1 MKEIT
6 KDDLFNALL
15 RERLMLIKRVVTEE
29 HDEEEFA
36 MSWSGGKDSCVM
48 SALFDMALPN
58 NRIPR
63 VYANTAL
70 DLSIMRDFIKE
81 EMKRDD
87 RIVEIK
93 PTVNVKEMLER
104 DGYPFSSKKHSKVVS
119 TYQRLGFEGSHLV
132 RRYLGKHEDGRK
144 WSSRNS
150 CPKCLEY
157 MFTPEFTKRLK
168 VSNLCCKRMKEEP
181 IDKWVKENGYKY
193 GILGLMAEE
202 GGLRSNI
209 TCFAFRNNKFKNFQ
223 PLAPLTK
230 EWEDWFVEKY
240 EVRICDIYKPPYN
253 NQRTGC
259 KGCPFSLHL
268 QEELDMLQEYFPNDR
283 KACEKLWKPVY
294 DEYRRIGYRL
304 KKGDV
309 YEAD

>member
-1 MKEIT
+1 MEEFT
-6 KDDLFNALL
+6 KDDYFNVLL
-15 RERLMLIKRVVTEE
+15 KERLMLIKRVVTEE

-63 VYANTAL
+63 VYADTAL

-87 RIVEIK
+87 RIVRIE
-93 PTVNVKEMLER
+93 PTVNIKNMLEQ
-104 DGYPFSSKKHSKVVS
+104 DGYPFKSKLHSEYVER
-119 TYQRLGFEGSHLV
+119 YQRLGHTKSTLAYMEGK
-132 RRYLGKHEDGRK
+132 YTGWNKK
-144 WSSRNS
+144 
-150 CPKCLEY
+150 CPSV
-157 MFTPEFTKRLK
+157 LK
-168 VSNLCCKRMKEEP
+168 YQFSPNFKLKISKACCIRMKEDV
-181 IDKWVKENGYKY
+181 INNYLMENGYKY
-193 GILGLMAEE
+193 HILGLMASESVS
-202 GGLRSNI
+202 RQNVQ
-209 TCFAFRNNKFKNFQ
+209 CFAFKNGKLRAFQ

-230 EWEDWFVEKY
+230 EWEDWFIEKY

-253 NQRTGC
+253 YLRTGC
-259 KGCPFSLHL
+259 KGCPLSLHL

>member
-1 MKEIT
+1 MTDNEFLLEDRLT
-6 KDDLFNALL
+6 K
-15 RERLMLIKRVVTEE
+15 IKSTMNQYGEE
-29 HDEEEFA
+29 NFA

-63 VYANTAL
+63 VYADTAL

-93 PTVNVKEMLER
+93 PTVNVKNMLEEE
-104 DGYPFSSKKHSKVVS
+104 GYPFSSKRFSDTLCKYQKDGISGNWVKH
-119 TYQRLGFEGSHLV
+119 
-132 RRYLGKHEDGRK
+132 YLGVHEDGK
-144 WSSRNS
+144 QWKGNYK
-150 CPKCLEY
+150 CPKSLKYC
-157 MFTPEFTKRLK
+157 FSPDFNIK
-168 VSNLCCKRMKEEP
+168 VSDRCCKRMKED
-181 IDKWVKENGYKY
+181 ILDNYRKENGYKY
-193 GILGLMAEE
+193 HIIGLMAEE
-202 GGLRSNI
+202 GGRRQSVG
-209 TCFAFRNNKFKNFQ
+209 CFAFKSGKFRAFQ

-230 EWEDWFVEKY
+230 EWESWFIEKY

-253 NQRTGC
+253 YQRTGC

>member
-1 MKEIT
+1 MTDNEFLLEDRLTKIKSTMKQYG
-6 KDDLFNALL
+6 
-15 RERLMLIKRVVTEE
+15 EE
-29 HDEEEFA
+29 NFA

-48 SALFDMALPN
+48 STLFDMALPN

-63 VYANTAL
+63 IYADTAL

-87 RIVEIK
+87 RIVRIE
-93 PTVNVKEMLER
+93 PTVNVKNMLEQ
-104 DGYPFSSKKHSKVVS
+104 DGYPFSSKRFSERLCK
-119 TYQRLGFEGSHLV
+119 YQRDGMSGNWVKH
-132 RRYLGKHEDGRK
+132 YLGIHEDGK
-144 WSSRNS
+144 QWKGNYK
-150 CPKCLEY
+150 CPKSLKYC
-157 MFTPEFTKRLK
+157 FSPDFNIK
-168 VSNLCCKRMKEEP
+168 VSDKCCKRMKEEP
-181 IDKWVKENGYKY
+181 LDKWMKENGYKY

-202 GGLRSNI
+202 GGRRSNI
-209 TCFAFRNNKFKNFQ
+209 TCFAFRNKKFKNFQ

-230 EWEDWFVEKY
+230 EWEDWFIEKY
-240 EVRICDIYKPPYN
+240 GVRICDIYKPPYN

-268 QEELDMLQEYFPNDR
+268 QEELDILQEYFPNDR

>member
-1 MKEIT
+1 MGEFT
-6 KDDLFNALL
+6 KDDYFNVLL

-58 NRIPR
+58 NKIPR
-63 VYANTAL
+63 VYADTGL
-70 DLSIMRDFIKE
+70 DLTIMRNFVKE
-81 EMKRDD
+81 EMKRDS
-87 RIVEIK
+87 RIVRIA
-93 PTVNVKEMLER
+93 PSVNVRKMLEEE
-104 DGYPFSSKKHSKVVS
+104 GYPFSSKKHSKIHEIY
-119 TYQRLGFEGSHLV
+119 TRLGFEGSNQV
-132 RRYLGKHEDGRK
+132 RRYLGKHEDGKK
-144 WSSRNS
+144 WSSRFS

-157 MFTPEFTKRLK
+157 QFTDDFELK
-168 VSNLCCKRMKEEP
+168 ISDKCCLRMKEEP
-181 IDKWVKENGYKY
+181 LELYQKEHGYPY
-193 GILGLMAEE
+193 AIIGLMAEE
-202 GGLRSNI
+202 GGRRSGVQ
-209 TCFAFRNNKFKNFQ
+209 CFAFRNGKFKAFQ

-230 EWEDWFVEKY
+230 EWEDWFIQKY
-240 EVRICDIYKPPYN
+240 EIRICDIYKPPYN

-283 KACEKLWKPVY
+283 KACERLWKPVY

>member
-48 SALFDMALPN
+48 STLFDMALPDN
-58 NRIPR
+58 KIPR
-63 VYANTAL
+63 VYADTAL
-70 DLSIMRDFIKE
+70 DLVIMRDFIKE
-81 EMKRDD
+81 QMERDS
-87 RIVEIK
+87 RIIRIK
-93 PTVNVKEMLER
+93 PTVDIKEMLKQE
-104 DGYPFSSKKHSKVVS
+104 GYPFSSKRFSETLCK
-119 TYQRLGFEGSHLV
+119 YQRDGVSGSWVKH
-132 RRYLGKHEDGRK
+132 YLGIHEDGK
-144 WSSRNS
+144 QWKGNYK
-150 CPKCLEY
+150 CPESLKYC
-157 MFTPEFTKRLK
+157 FSPDFNIK
-168 VSNLCCKRMKEEP
+168 VSDKCCKYMKENVL
-181 IDKWVKENGYKY
+181 DNWLKANGYKY
-193 GILGLMAEE
+193 HIIGLMAEE
-202 GGLRSNI
+202 GGRRQSVG
-209 TCFAFRNNKFKNFQ
+209 CFAFKSGKFRAFQ

-230 EWEDWFVEKY
+230 EWENWFIEKY

-253 NQRTGC
+253 YQRTGC

-268 QEELDMLQEYFPNDR
+268 QEELDMLQQYFPNDR

-304 KKGDV
+304 KKGDM
-309 YEAD
+309 YEED